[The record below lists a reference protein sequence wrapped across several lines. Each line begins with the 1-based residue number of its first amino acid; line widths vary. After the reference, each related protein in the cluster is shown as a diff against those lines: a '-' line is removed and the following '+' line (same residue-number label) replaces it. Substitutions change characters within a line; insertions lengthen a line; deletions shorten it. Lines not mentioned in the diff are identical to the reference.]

1 MKNRWV
7 LCFKR
12 TQKWNLNCPEQ
23 WGLGRLQVE
32 WSLAIFNMSLDH
44 AEQSLF
50 CWTEPQ
56 SKECHLPEVTPVEN
70 IILNVLVLQGI
81 YSIFLKLFSAS
92 PSNRTRRSAMHQS
105 FPITLGTCRQLS
117 TNLWQQPG
125 NLWRGVALGVGFSFY
140 LLLFLQ
146 KVGLQQLCYLGPD
159 SPNRC
164 AITSCDEQAPWTK
177 LLLLLGR

>member
-7 LCFKR
+7 LCFKI
-12 TQKWNLNCPEQ
+12 TQKWNLNCPE
-23 WGLGRLQVE
+23 WWALWRLEVE

-70 IILNVLVLQGI
+70 IILNVRVLQGI
-81 YSIFLKLFSAS
+81 CYIFFKLFSAS
-92 PSNRTRRSAMHQS
+92 PSNRPRRSVMHQS
-105 FPITLGTCRQLS
+105 FPITFRTYRQLS
-117 TNLWQQPG
+117 TNLWQQPV
-125 NLWRGVALGVGFSFY
+125 NLCWRGVGFSLY

-146 KVGLQQLCYLGPD
+146 ILSLQQHLLSGPRQ
-159 SPNRC
+159 S
-164 AITSCDEQAPWTK
+164 
-177 LLLLLGR
+177 